1 MTTKVKTV
9 TPFNSAILTIFLP
22 FRIGADSSDTPTIP
36 TVENKRN
43 HSFPLLS
50 KSPLN
55 TADTDKKVKI
65 VRKK

>member
-1 MTTKVKTV
+1 MTTILKTV
-9 TPFNSAILTIFLP
+9 TPLNSAILTIFLP

-36 TVENKRN
+36 TAENKRN
-43 HSFPLLS
+43 HILPLLS

-55 TADTDKKVKI
+55 TADTDKKVNI

>member
-22 FRIGADSSDTPTIP
+22 FRIGADSKDTPTKP
-36 TVENKRN
+36 MAENKRN
-43 HSFPLLS
+43 HILQLLS

-55 TADTDKKVKI
+55 TADTDKKVNI